1 MDHTK
6 PNLRISEAKELEA
19 WARFD
24 HAEVTTPSGEK
35 LGEVEGFV
43 VDTQLGGPSYVVV
56 DAGGWFTSRYFLLPI
71 KNAQLDQATPAVTA
85 DLTREEVRE
94 FPGFDKDEFSSITD
108 DELGRLTSASSR
120 L

>member
-6 PNLRISEAKELEA
+6 PNLKISEAKELEA

-56 DAGGWFTSRYFLLPI
+56 DAGGWFTSKYFLLPM
-71 KNAQLDQATPAVTA
+71 KNAQLDQTTPAVTA

-94 FPGFDKDEFSSITD
+94 FPGFDKDEFLSITD
-108 DELGRLTSASSR
+108 DELGRLTSRYAS
-120 L
+120 

>member
-56 DAGGWFTSRYFLLPI
+56 DAGGWFTSKYFLLPM
-71 KNAQLDQATPAVTA
+71 KNAQLDQSRPVVMA

-108 DELGRLTSASSR
+108 DELSRLTSRSA
-120 L
+120 